1 MPSNVIVK
9 YFLNSFFV
17 KNCPKI
23 RECQKV
29 IPIIESRGHAHS
41 AKRPVLTLFPVW
53 CIFKKNCENIF
64 VSKEI
69 ITDIYVRFNKSV
81 SYFTIVIH
89 LQQIR
94 YFTIAKSYF
103 IIEIYLHQIRHL
115 LQIRYFTIVKSY
127 FTIVIYLQLHNDS
140 GPSELI
146 RFM

>member
-1 MPSNVIVK
+1 MSVKRSSRLSRVEATLIPRNGQSSLSSPSDV
-9 YFLNSFFV
+9 FL
-17 KNCPKI
+17 
-23 RECQKV
+23 
-29 IPIIESRGHAHS
+29 
-41 AKRPVLTLFPVW
+41 
-53 CIFKKNCENIF
+53 KKNCENIF

>member
-1 MPSNVIVK
+1 MSVKRSSRLSRVEATLIPRNGQSSLSSPSDV
-9 YFLNSFFV
+9 FL
-17 KNCPKI
+17 
-23 RECQKV
+23 
-29 IPIIESRGHAHS
+29 
-41 AKRPVLTLFPVW
+41 
-53 CIFKKNCENIF
+53 KKNCENIF

-103 IIEIYLHQIRHL
+103 IIEIYLQ
-115 LQIRYFTIVKSY
+115 QIRYFTIVKSY